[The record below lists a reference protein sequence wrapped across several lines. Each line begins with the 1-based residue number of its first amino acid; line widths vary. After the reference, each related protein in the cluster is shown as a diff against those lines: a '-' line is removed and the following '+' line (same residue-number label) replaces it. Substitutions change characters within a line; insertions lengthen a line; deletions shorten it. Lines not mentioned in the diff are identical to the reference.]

1 MKTRKSLKRALRYY
15 ARERLYIII
24 LAVLLALTAL
34 VSMAMP
40 HMTRALIDR
49 GFGQRDRQQILIW
62 TGGLLAICLVS
73 ALLRLLKES
82 IRLDICNAVR
92 YRLRRESL
100 LHLFRIPETD
110 LHSRNASE
118 IFHTLEEDTNCIASI
133 AGEETLELI
142 SSLCMAAGGAAA
154 LVTISPAL
162 TLIVVLYVPAK
173 YILSVFLGR
182 LYLRISQKCID
193 CSRTYSHWY
202 GATVE
207 GISLIRHFA
216 FLDQRM
222 EEFDRIQKESLGA
235 DRNRHLLST
244 VREES
249 ENVLIQIMMSAIY
262 LTAGILL
269 LQEHIS
275 LGGIVAF
282 ETYALLL
289 AAPLSGG
296 IDFIYQVS
304 GILPSLERYFTFMDM
319 EEEVS
324 AAWAGTGDTDT
335 LEGNGKVLPAARATS
350 VNRDAP
356 GERHQALRISHLSY
370 SYEPGSPVLQ
380 DFELTVKPGEKIGI
394 LGHNGTGK
402 STLIRLLSK
411 DLQPQS
417 GRILYG
423 DRDLQEISREDW
435 PETAGV
441 VSQECFLFDESLT
454 YNMLL
459 GRDPG
464 PDRTA
469 RIRSLLDMDGDP
481 AFDRADRGKVG
492 DRGKD
497 LSGGQRRK
505 IELARVLL
513 RDTPLILLD
522 EPTAGLDQ
530 ETKGLLMRIL
540 REKLIDK
547 TVLCVTHDEDL
558 LPCFD
563 RTVRLAD

>member
-1 MKTRKSLKRALRYY
+1 
-15 ARERLYIII
+15 
-24 LAVLLALTAL
+24 
-34 VSMAMP
+34 MAMP
-40 HMTRALIDR
+40 HMTRALIDG
-49 GFGQRDRQQILIW
+49 GFGQRDRQQILVW
-62 TGGLLAICLVS
+62 TGGLLAICLAS

-82 IRLDICNAVR
+82 VRLDICNAVR

-133 AGEETLELI
+133 AGEDTLELI

-182 LYLRISQKCID
+182 LYLRISKKCID

-202 GATVE
+202 GDTVE

-216 FLDQRM
+216 FLDRRM
-222 EEFDRIQKESLGA
+222 EEFDRIQKESLRA

-249 ENVLIQIMMSAIY
+249 ENVLIQVMMSAIY

-269 LQEHIS
+269 LREHIS

-319 EEEVS
+319 KEEETP
-324 AAWAGTGDTDT
+324 AGTAAGGAP
-335 LEGNGKVLPAARATS
+335 EGTGEEIPASHIIPGKA
-350 VNRDAP
+350 DAP
-356 GERHQALRISHLSY
+356 RDRQEALRIRHLTY
-370 SYEPGSPVLQ
+370 SYEPGRPVLQ
-380 DFELTVKPGEKIGI
+380 DFELTVRPGEKIGI

-469 RIRSLLDMDGDP
+469 RIRSLLDMDRDP

-530 ETKGLLMRIL
+530 ETKGLLIRIL
-540 REKLIDK
+540 REKLRDK

-558 LPCFD
+558 LTCFD

>member
-1 MKTRKSLKRALRYY
+1 MKTRKYLQRALRYY
-15 ARERLYIII
+15 AQERLYIII
-24 LAVLLALTAL
+24 LILLLALTAL

-49 GFGQRDRQQILIW
+49 GFGQRDRQQILVW
-62 TGGLLAICLVS
+62 TGGLLAICLAS

-82 IRLDICNAVR
+82 VRLDICNAVR

-133 AGEETLELI
+133 AGEDTLELI

-182 LYLRISQKCID
+182 LYLRISKKCID

-202 GATVE
+202 GDTVE

-216 FLDQRM
+216 FLDRRM
-222 EEFDRIQKESLGA
+222 EEFDRIQKESLRA

-249 ENVLIQIMMSAIY
+249 ENVLIQVMMSAIY

-269 LQEHIS
+269 LREHIS

-319 EEEVS
+319 KEEETP
-324 AAWAGTGDTDT
+324 AGTAAGGAP
-335 LEGNGKVLPAARATS
+335 EGTGEEIPASHKIPGKADAS
-350 VNRDAP
+350 RDRQ
-356 GERHQALRISHLSY
+356 EALRIRHLTY
-370 SYEPGSPVLQ
+370 SYEPGRPVLQ
-380 DFELTVKPGEKIGI
+380 DFELTVRPGEKIGI

-469 RIRSLLDMDGDP
+469 RIRSLLDMDRDP

-522 EPTAGLDQ
+522 EPTAGLDR
-530 ETKGLLMRIL
+530 ETKGLLIRIL
-540 REKLIDK
+540 REKLRDK

-558 LPCFD
+558 LTCFD

>member
-1 MKTRKSLKRALRYY
+1 MNTRKYLKRALRYY
-15 ARERLYIII
+15 AQERFYIMI
-24 LAVLLALTAL
+24 LTVLLALTAL

-49 GFGQRDRQQILIW
+49 GFGQRDRQQILLW

-73 ALLRLLKES
+73 ALMRLLKES
-82 IRLDICNAVR
+82 VRLDICNAVR

-118 IFHTLEEDTNCIASI
+118 IFHTLEEDTSCIASI
-133 AGEETLELI
+133 AGEETMELI

-202 GATVE
+202 GDTVE

-216 FLDQRM
+216 FLDRRM
-222 EEFDRIQKESLGA
+222 EEFDRIQKESLQA
-235 DRNRHLLST
+235 DRSRHLLST
-244 VREES
+244 IREES
-249 ENVLIQIMMSAIY
+249 ENILIQIMMSAIY

-269 LQEHIS
+269 LGEHIS

-319 EEEVS
+319 EEEAPMS
-324 AAWAGTGDTDT
+324 GTEAADTSGVNEKDF
-335 LEGNGKVLPAARATS
+335 PAAGGTS
-350 VNRDAP
+350 LNADVLQDRR
-356 GERHQALRISHLSY
+356 EALRISHLTY
-370 SYEPGSPVLQ
+370 SYEPGSPVLE

-394 LGHNGTGK
+394 LGHNGAGK

-423 DRDLQEISREDW
+423 GRDLREISREDW

-530 ETKGLLMRIL
+530 ETKGLLIRIL

-558 LPCFD
+558 LSCFD